1 MTITAEKVGVDLCG
15 ARNRSG
21 NKTCRLQAGWGTPHF
36 GVGRCKLH
44 GGSTPTHVKAAEQ
57 QVAEQVVKALNLT
70 TLPNVAPGQALLNEV
85 NRCQA
90 VVDHISERIEHLE
103 YDDIAG
109 LMVSKITDANGVE
122 RTVGANVWV
131 KLLGEWS
138 DRLTRTSKAVMDAG
152 VAERQTRIMEAQA
165 SAFAKVMFGIIKEL
179 GIDPG
184 ADGTIAV
191 VRRHM
196 LDLDIIEVAS

>member
-1 MTITAEKVGVDLCG
+1 MVDY
-15 ARNRSG
+15 
-21 NKTCRLQAGWGTPHF
+21 
-36 GVGRCKLH
+36 
-44 GGSTPTHVKAAEQ
+44 
-57 QVAEQVVKALNLT
+57 
-70 TLPNVAPGQALLNEV
+70 
-85 NRCQA
+85 
-90 VVDHISERIEHLE
+90 ISNRIENLE

-109 LMVSKITDANGVE
+109 LMVSKVTDANGVE
-122 RTVGANVWV
+122 QTVGANVWV

-165 SAFAKVMFGIIKEL
+165 SAFATVMFGIIKEL
-179 GIDPG
+179 GIDPS
-184 ADGTIAV
+184 DDTTIAV